1 MRRPGSMLAL
11 LVALLVALAGPAA
24 AAPPA
29 APLTAGPLIAG
40 PLIAAPACPAIPAD
54 LVADQA
60 LPRLAAALR
69 PGGSLSIL
77 AIGSASTAAA
87 QGYLVALRAALTAAR
102 PDLTLRLTIRAARGA
117 DAADGLRR
125 LAAALA
131 GGRYDLV
138 LWQTGTVD
146 AVRGAR
152 PDDLADTLEAGA
164 EAVARHGASLV
175 LIDPQFSHFLRANV
189 DLEPYET
196 VLRAVALRPDTAL
209 FPRTALMRDWA
220 DQDGIDPERAAGRQ
234 AERAAAARAQ
244 ACVGAALAHFLLAAG
259 PAEPAAAK

>member
-1 MRRPGSMLAL
+1 MRRPTPLLAL
-11 LVALLVALAGPAA
+11 LLALAGPAA
-24 AAPPA
+24 AAPLA
-29 APLTAGPLIAG
+29 APLF
-40 PLIAAPACPAIPAD
+40 AAPTCPAIPTD
-54 LVADQA
+54 LVPDQP
-60 LPRLAAALR
+60 LPHLAAALR
-69 PGGSLSIL
+69 PGGNLSIL

-87 QGYLVALRAALTAAR
+87 QGYLVALRAALAAAR
-102 PDLTLRLTIRAARGA
+102 PDLSLRLTIRAARGA

-125 LAAALA
+125 LTAALA

-164 EAVARHGASLV
+164 AAVARHGASLV
-175 LIDPQFSHFLRANV
+175 LIDSQFSRFLRANL

-196 VLRAVALRPDTAL
+196 VLRAVALQPGAAL
-209 FPRTALMRDWA
+209 FPRTELMQGWA
-220 DQDGIDPERAAGRQ
+220 DQDEIDPERAADPRAG
-234 AERAAAARAQ
+234 RAAAARAQ

-259 PAEPAAAK
+259 PAEPAPAK